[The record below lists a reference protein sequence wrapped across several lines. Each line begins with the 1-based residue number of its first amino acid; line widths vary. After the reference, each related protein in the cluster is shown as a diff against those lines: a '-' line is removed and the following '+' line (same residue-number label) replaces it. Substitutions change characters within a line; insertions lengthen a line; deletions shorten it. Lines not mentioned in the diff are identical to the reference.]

1 MPARR
6 ARAKVAERQTRAEY
20 VGQRF
25 EREAVIEITDKQ
37 TRENGADSF
46 TFSFSSEQPVERW
59 FGNEVLSHEAAAA
72 DFSRLNNGAGPYLW
86 NHNREVVLGRVDR
99 AWIDGDRRGY
109 CEVTW
114 SPATKIRGS
123 EEAKRRLEIESG
135 IVRNVSFAY
144 DIQDAVELDGN
155 IVVTKWQALEVSSV
169 SIPADPS
176 VGLGRADS
184 PSIEAESVN
193 DAGSYPVQSQMTTET
208 PTVDLEAV
216 RSEAA
221 ASAAAAERD
230 RITTIRAMTDRFGL
244 SDLGE
249 ELIRG
254 GRSVSDA
261 QAAVLERMQDRK
273 AEPVA
278 TAPATVEVGL
288 NERETRRYSFLR
300 ALNALAN
307 PSDRQAQEAAAFER
321 ECSEAAAKAYE
332 RPAKGFLVPNEV
344 LRRDLVVGTSTAG
357 GNLVASELL
366 SGSFIEMFRN
376 RLAMARV
383 NATVLTGLQGNISMP
398 RQTSGSTAYWVGEGQ
413 PPTESQQAFDQVSMT
428 PKTLGAFVDYSRKL
442 LLQSSLD
449 VEMMVRDDLTRV
461 LALEMDRAGF
471 YGTGSTNQ
479 PLGLSLTTGV
489 NTQTITTYGT
499 FAEYIGMETK
509 IATANADVQSMYYIV
524 NAAARGALK
533 STEKATGT
541 AQFVYERMN
550 GQDEINGYP
559 VIVSNQLGNND
570 CFFGDWSQAV
580 IGLWSGID
588 LTVDPYAG
596 ATSGNVRVIA
606 LQDCDFAIK
615 QPAAFT
621 FGT

>member
-6 ARAKVAERQTRAEY
+6 ARAKAAEPQTRAEY
-20 VGQRF
+20 VGQRY
-25 EREAVIEITDKQ
+25 EREAVIEIQDRQ
-37 TRENGADSF
+37 TRDDGGESF
-46 TFSFSSEQPVERW
+46 TFSFSSEQPVDRW
-59 FGNEVLSHEAAAA
+59 FGPEVLSHDEDSA
-72 DFSRLNNGAGPYLW
+72 DFTRLNGGAGPYLW

-99 AWIDGDRRGY
+99 AWVGNDRRGY

-114 SPATKIRGS
+114 SPATKIDGS

-144 DIQDAVELDGN
+144 DIRDAVEVGGN
-155 IVVTKWQALEVSSV
+155 ILVTKWQALEISSV

-184 PSIEAESVN
+184 PSIETESVN
-193 DAGSYPVQSQMTTET
+193 DAGSPYPVPTEMTTET
-208 PTVDLEAV
+208 PTVDLEVV

-221 ASAAAAERD
+221 KAERD
-230 RITTIRAMTDRFGL
+230 RAAAIRAMAQRFDL
-244 SDLGE
+244 ADLGE

-254 GRSVSDA
+254 GSSVSEA
-261 QAAVLERMQDRK
+261 QAAVLENMQGRK
-273 AEPVA
+273 AEQPVA
-278 TAPATVEVGL
+278 SAPEVGL
-288 NERETRRYSFLR
+288 NERETRQYSFLR

-307 PSDRQAQEAAAFER
+307 PGDRQAQQAAAFER
-321 ECSEAAAKAYE
+321 ECSEAAAKTYD
-332 RPAKGFLVPNEV
+332 RPAKGFMVPNEV

-357 GNLVASELL
+357 GNLVATELL
-366 SGSFIEMFRN
+366 SNSFIEMFRN
-376 RLAMARV
+376 RLALARV
-383 NATVLTGLQGNISMP
+383 NATVLSGLQGNISMP
-398 RQTSGSTAYWVGEGQ
+398 RMTASSTAYWVGEGQ
-413 PPTESQQAFDQVSMT
+413 APTESQQAFDMVSMT

-449 VEMMVRDDLTRV
+449 VETMIRDDLSKV
-461 LALEMDRAGF
+461 LALELDRAAF

-479 PLGLSLTTGV
+479 PLGLSLTSGV
-489 NTQTITTYGT
+489 NSQTITTFGT
-499 FAEYIGMETK
+499 YAEYIGMETK
-509 IATANADVQSMYYIV
+509 VATANADVQSMYYIL
-524 NAAARGALK
+524 NASARGALK

-550 GQDEINGYP
+550 GTDEINGYP
-559 VIVSNQLGNND
+559 VVISNQLTTND

-596 ATSGNVRVIA
+596 STSGNVRVIA

>member
-6 ARAKVAERQTRAEY
+6 ARAKAAEPQTQAEY
-20 VGQRF
+20 VGQRY
-25 EREAVIEITDKQ
+25 EREAVIEIQDRQ
-37 TRENGADSF
+37 TRDDGGESF
-46 TFSFSSEQPVERW
+46 TFSFSSEQPVDRW
-59 FGNEVLSHEAAAA
+59 FGPEVLSHNEDAA
-72 DFSRLNNGAGPYLW
+72 DFTRLNGGAGPYLW

-99 AWIDGDRRGY
+99 AWVGNDRRGY

-114 SPATKIRGS
+114 SPATKIDGS

-144 DIQDAVELDGN
+144 DIRDAVEVGGN
-155 IVVTKWQALEVSSV
+155 ILVTKWQALEISSV

-184 PSIEAESVN
+184 PSIETESVN
-193 DAGSYPVQSQMTTET
+193 DAGSPYPVPTEMTTET
-208 PTVDLEAV
+208 PTVDLEVV

-221 ASAAAAERD
+221 KAERD
-230 RITTIRAMTDRFGL
+230 RAAAIRAMAQRFDL
-244 SDLGE
+244 ADLGE

-254 GRSVSDA
+254 GSSVSEA
-261 QAAVLERMQDRK
+261 QAAVLENMQSRK
-273 AEPVA
+273 AEQPVA
-278 TAPATVEVGL
+278 SAPEVGL
-288 NERETRRYSFLR
+288 NERETRQYSFLR

-307 PSDRQAQEAAAFER
+307 PGDRQAQQAAAFER
-321 ECSEAAAKAYE
+321 ECSEAAAKTYD
-332 RPAKGFLVPNEV
+332 RPAKGFMVPNEV

-357 GNLVASELL
+357 GNLVATELL
-366 SGSFIEMFRN
+366 SNSFIEMFRN
-376 RLAMARV
+376 RLALARV
-383 NATVLTGLQGNISMP
+383 NATVLSGLQGNISMP
-398 RQTSGSTAYWVGEGQ
+398 RMTASSTAYWVGEGQ
-413 PPTESQQAFDQVSMT
+413 APTESQQAFDMVSMT

-449 VEMMVRDDLTRV
+449 VETMIRDDLSKV
-461 LALEMDRAGF
+461 LALELDRAAF

-479 PLGLSLTTGV
+479 PLGLSLTSGV
-489 NTQTITTYGT
+489 NSQTITTFGT
-499 FAEYIGMETK
+499 YAEYIGMETK
-509 IATANADVQSMYYIV
+509 VATANADVQSMYYIL
-524 NAAARGALK
+524 NASARGALK

-550 GQDEINGYP
+550 GTDEINGYP
-559 VIVSNQLGNND
+559 AVISNQLTTND

-588 LTVDPYAG
+588 LTVDPFAG

>member
-6 ARAKVAERQTRAEY
+6 ARAKAAEPQTRAEY
-20 VGQRF
+20 VGQRY
-25 EREAVIEITDKQ
+25 EREAVIEIQDRQ
-37 TRENGADSF
+37 TRDDGGESF
-46 TFSFSSEQPVERW
+46 TFSFSSEQPVDRW
-59 FGNEVLSHEAAAA
+59 FGPEVLSHDENAA
-72 DFSRLNNGAGPYLW
+72 DFTRLNGGAGPYLW

-99 AWIDGDRRGY
+99 AWVGDDRRGY

-114 SPATKIRGS
+114 SPATKIDGS

-144 DIQDAVELDGN
+144 DIRDAIEVNGY
-155 IVVTKWQALEVSSV
+155 IMVTKWQALEISSV

-184 PSIEAESVN
+184 PSIETESVN
-193 DAGSYPVQSQMTTET
+193 DAGSPYPVPTEMTTET
-208 PTVDLEAV
+208 PTVDLEVV

-221 ASAAAAERD
+221 KAERD
-230 RITTIRAMTDRFGL
+230 RAAAIRAMAQRFDL
-244 SDLGE
+244 TDLGE

-254 GRSVSDA
+254 GSSVSEA
-261 QAAVLERMQDRK
+261 QAAVLENMQSRK
-273 AEPVA
+273 AEQPVA
-278 TAPATVEVGL
+278 NAPEVGL
-288 NERETRRYSFLR
+288 NERETRQYSFLR

-307 PSDRQAQEAAAFER
+307 PGNREAQQAAAFER
-321 ECSEAAAKAYE
+321 ECSEAAAKTYD
-332 RPAKGFLVPNEV
+332 RPAKGFMVPNEV

-357 GNLVASELL
+357 GNLVATELL
-366 SGSFIEMFRN
+366 SNSFIEMFRN
-376 RLAMARV
+376 RLALARV
-383 NATVLTGLQGNISMP
+383 NATVLSGLQGNISMP
-398 RQTSGSTAYWVGEGQ
+398 RMTASSTAYWVGEGQ
-413 PPTESQQAFDQVSMT
+413 APTESQQAFDMVSMT

-449 VEMMVRDDLTRV
+449 VEMMIRDDLSKV
-461 LALEMDRAGF
+461 LALELDRAAF

-479 PLGLSLTTGV
+479 PLGLSLTSGV
-489 NTQTITTYGT
+489 NSQTITTFGT

-509 IATANADVQSMYYIV
+509 VATANADVQSMYYIL
-524 NAAARGALK
+524 NASARGALK

-550 GQDEINGYP
+550 GTDEINGYP
-559 VIVSNQLGNND
+559 VVISNQLATND

>member
-6 ARAKVAERQTRAEY
+6 ARAKAAEPQTRAEY
-20 VGQRF
+20 VGQRY
-25 EREAVIEITDKQ
+25 EREAVIEIQDRQ
-37 TRENGADSF
+37 TRDDGGESF
-46 TFSFSSEQPVERW
+46 TFSFSSEQPVDRW
-59 FGNEVLSHEAAAA
+59 FGPEVLSHDEDSA
-72 DFSRLNNGAGPYLW
+72 DFTRLNGGAGPYLW

-99 AWIDGDRRGY
+99 AWVGNDRRGY

-114 SPATKIRGS
+114 SPATKIDGS

-144 DIQDAVELDGN
+144 DIRDAVEVGGN
-155 IVVTKWQALEVSSV
+155 ILVTKWQALEISSV

-184 PSIEAESVN
+184 PSIETESVN
-193 DAGSYPVQSQMTTET
+193 DAGSPYPVPTEMTTET
-208 PTVDLEAV
+208 PTVDLEVV

-221 ASAAAAERD
+221 KAERD
-230 RITTIRAMTDRFGL
+230 RAAAIRAMAQRFDL
-244 SDLGE
+244 ADLGE

-254 GRSVSDA
+254 GSSVSEA
-261 QAAVLERMQDRK
+261 QAAVLENMQSRK
-273 AEPVA
+273 AEQPVA
-278 TAPATVEVGL
+278 SAPEVGL
-288 NERETRRYSFLR
+288 NERETRQYSFLR

-307 PSDRQAQEAAAFER
+307 PGDRQAQQAAAFER
-321 ECSEAAAKAYE
+321 ECSEAAAKTYD
-332 RPAKGFLVPNEV
+332 RPAKGFMVPNEV

-357 GNLVASELL
+357 GNLVATELL
-366 SGSFIEMFRN
+366 SNSFIEMFRN
-376 RLAMARV
+376 RLALARV
-383 NATVLTGLQGNISMP
+383 NATVLSGLQGNISMP
-398 RQTSGSTAYWVGEGQ
+398 RMTASSTAYWVGEGQ
-413 PPTESQQAFDQVSMT
+413 APTESQQAFDMVSMT

-449 VEMMVRDDLTRV
+449 VETMIRDDLSKV
-461 LALEMDRAGF
+461 LALELDRAAF

-479 PLGLSLTTGV
+479 PLGLSLTSGV
-489 NTQTITTYGT
+489 NSQTITTFGT
-499 FAEYIGMETK
+499 YAEYIGMETK
-509 IATANADVQSMYYIV
+509 VATANADVQSMYYIL
-524 NAAARGALK
+524 NASARGALK

-550 GQDEINGYP
+550 GTDEINGYP
-559 VIVSNQLGNND
+559 VVISNQLTTND

-596 ATSGNVRVIA
+596 STSGNVRVIA

>member
-6 ARAKVAERQTRAEY
+6 ARAKAAEPQTQAEY
-20 VGQRF
+20 VGQRY
-25 EREAVIEITDKQ
+25 EREAVIEIQDRQ
-37 TRENGADSF
+37 TRDDGGESF
-46 TFSFSSEQPVERW
+46 TFSFSSEQPVDRW
-59 FGNEVLSHEAAAA
+59 FGPEVLSHNEDAA
-72 DFSRLNNGAGPYLW
+72 DFTRLNGGAGPYLW

-99 AWIDGDRRGY
+99 AWVGNDRRGY

-114 SPATKIRGS
+114 SPATKIDGS

-144 DIQDAVELDGN
+144 DIRDAVEVGGN
-155 IVVTKWQALEVSSV
+155 ILVTKWQALEISSV

-184 PSIEAESVN
+184 PSIETESVN
-193 DAGSYPVQSQMTTET
+193 DAGSPYPVPTEMTTET
-208 PTVDLEAV
+208 PTVDLEVV

-221 ASAAAAERD
+221 KAERD
-230 RITTIRAMTDRFGL
+230 RAAAIRAMAQRFDL
-244 SDLGE
+244 ADLGE

-254 GRSVSDA
+254 GSSVSEA
-261 QAAVLERMQDRK
+261 QAAVLENMQSRK
-273 AEPVA
+273 AEQPVA
-278 TAPATVEVGL
+278 SAPEVGL
-288 NERETRRYSFLR
+288 NERETRQYSFLR

-307 PSDRQAQEAAAFER
+307 PGDRQAQQAAAFER
-321 ECSEAAAKAYE
+321 ECSEAAAKTYD
-332 RPAKGFLVPNEV
+332 RPAKGFMVPNEV

-357 GNLVASELL
+357 GNLVATELL
-366 SGSFIEMFRN
+366 SNSFIEMFRN
-376 RLAMARV
+376 RLALARV
-383 NATVLTGLQGNISMP
+383 NATVLSGLQGNISMP
-398 RQTSGSTAYWVGEGQ
+398 RMTASSTAYWVGEGQ
-413 PPTESQQAFDQVSMT
+413 APTESQQAFDMVSMT

-449 VEMMVRDDLTRV
+449 VETMIRDDLSKV
-461 LALEMDRAGF
+461 LALELDRAAF

-479 PLGLSLTTGV
+479 PLGLSLTSGV
-489 NTQTITTYGT
+489 NSQTITTFGT
-499 FAEYIGMETK
+499 YAEYIGMETK
-509 IATANADVQSMYYIV
+509 VATANADVQSMYYIL
-524 NAAARGALK
+524 NASARGALK

-550 GQDEINGYP
+550 GTDEINGYP
-559 VIVSNQLGNND
+559 VVISNQLTTND

-588 LTVDPYAG
+588 LTVDPFAG